1 MLWLRLWQGQ
11 RVSEETL
18 RQEVR
23 CKESDYE
30 NCGERGVVVVVWADV
45 GAAVDDVVL
54 ATLT

>member
-1 MLWLRLWQGQ
+1 M
-11 RVSEETL
+11 SEETL

-30 NCGERGVVVVVWADV
+30 NCGERGVVVVVGAVV
-45 GAAVDDVVL
+45 GVAVVDVVL